1 MSSQEISEEDRQ
13 TLFVAGISKD
23 VDEEILYELFLNVR
37 YFLVFTIHHYFNFV
51 QLFNFHR
58 RVHCIK

>member
-37 YFLVFTIHHYFNFV
+37 YFFGVFHSPFLKF
-51 QLFNFHR
+51 
-58 RVHCIK
+58 

>member
-37 YFLVFTIHHYFNFV
+37 HFLGVFHSPFLKF
-51 QLFNFHR
+51 
-58 RVHCIK
+58 